1 MLMLSGRGMAERM
14 AELTVGMCKTPK
26 WTTELVVGNGAVD
39 NLAVLQPM
47 ARPSKQRA
55 LKAQKFTAWGSAPGK
70 LTTNLLSRY
79 RRKSSEA
86 LSQGGGIGNHC
97 RVNDLGLSW

>member
-39 NLAVLQPM
+39 NLAILQPM
-47 ARPSKQRA
+47 
-55 LKAQKFTAWGSAPGK
+55 G
-70 LTTNLLSRY
+70 
-79 RRKSSEA
+79 EA
-86 LSQGGGIGNHC
+86 E
-97 RVNDLGLSW
+97 